1 MLFCILQSI
10 NFRCQIENQ
19 VSDYRLLGASSLS
32 MDSLIRYT
40 IEYKQMLCSSIG
52 VIVLFELEYLI
63 KKKKKKKVC
72 MCNSYMLNGNS
83 SKLQMIV
90 YPFICTTVW
99 SDLSHLWRSISPFSL
114 ACNSFYILYRIILEY
129 VCLLITICKFAYHYG
144 S

>member
-1 MLFCILQSI
+1 MRLQNFTLFNKGTALLLLFCILQSI

-63 KKKKKKKVC
+63 KLKKKKFVC
-72 MCNSYMLNGNS
+72 ATPPTC
-83 SKLQMIV
+83 
-90 YPFICTTVW
+90 
-99 SDLSHLWRSISPFSL
+99 
-114 ACNSFYILYRIILEY
+114 
-129 VCLLITICKFAYHYG
+129 
-144 S
+144 